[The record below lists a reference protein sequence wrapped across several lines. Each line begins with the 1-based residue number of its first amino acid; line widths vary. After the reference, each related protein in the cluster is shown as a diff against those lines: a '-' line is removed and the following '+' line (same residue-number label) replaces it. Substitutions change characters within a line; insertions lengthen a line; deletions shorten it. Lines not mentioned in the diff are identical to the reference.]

1 MHGTLTVIDKGPV
14 RIHSYAA
21 PEDGLDVN
29 TQLIE
34 TPSRIIAVDA
44 QFVLAYAD
52 EVVAY
57 ARQLGKP
64 LDRLVVSHAHPDH
77 YQGAARFGVPM
88 HALPETTAEIVA
100 VGAKTDLPTGTL
112 IPLADMTPTV
122 EITPGTEV
130 IDGIPFVF
138 EKVTGGEIHTTLVI
152 KLPEQGVL
160 VAQDVV
166 YNHTHLWFLDK
177 DFDGWQAN
185 IDRFAAERST
195 TPSCPATASRP
206 PLPSGPNSP
215 TTSTPA
221 ANCSATTATT
231 TRRPSPSATPPTRA
245 QPSSMSPTPTC
256 SAPRADALTAVSY
269 AASQRASEMVMS
281 AVSTARPPPPS

>member
-1 MHGTLTVIDKGPV
+1 MHGTLTVIDKGQV
-14 RIHSYAA
+14 RIHSYTA
-21 PEDGLDVN
+21 PEDGLDVT

-57 ARQLGKP
+57 AKSLGKP
-64 LDRLVVSHAHPDH
+64 LDRLVISHAHPDH
-77 YQGAARFGVPM
+77 YQGAGRFGVPV
-88 HALPETTAEIVA
+88 HALSETAAEIVA
-100 VGAKTDLPTGTL
+100 MGAKTDLPTGAA

-130 IDGIPFVF
+130 VDAIPFVF
-138 EKVTGGEIHTTLVI
+138 DKVTGGEIHTTLVI

-166 YNHTHLWFLDK
+166 YNRTHLWLLDK

-185 IDRFAAERST
+185 IDRFAAET
-195 TPSCPATASRP
+195 EYDTILPGHGEPAT
-206 PLPSGPNSP
+206 
-215 TTSTPA
+215 PA
-221 ANCSATTATT
+221 IWAE
-231 TRRPSPSATPPTRA
+231 
-245 QPSSMSPTPTC
+245 
-256 SAPRADALTAVSY
+256 LTDYVN
-269 AASQRASEMVMS
+269 
-281 AVSTARPPPPS
+281 TARELLGDDGDAYKLAITERYPAYRGAALIDVANAYMFGPEG

>member
-1 MHGTLTVIDKGPV
+1 MHGTITVIDKGQV
-14 RIHSYAA
+14 RLHSYTA
-21 PEDGLDVN
+21 PEDGLDVT

-57 ARQLGKP
+57 AKGLGKP
-64 LDRLVVSHAHPDH
+64 LDRLVISHAHPDH
-77 YQGAARFGVPM
+77 YQGAARFGVTV
-88 HALPETTAEIVA
+88 HALPETIAEIVA
-100 VGAKTDLPTGTL
+100 VGAKTDLPTGAP

-122 EITPGTEV
+122 EITAGTEI
-130 IDGIPFVF
+130 IDGIPFMF

-166 YNHTHLWFLDK
+166 YDHTHLWFLDK

-185 IDRFAAERST
+185 IDRFAAET
-195 TPSCPATASRP
+195 EYDTILPGHGEPTDPSIWAELTDYVNAGRE
-206 PLPSGPNSP
+206 LLGDDG
-215 TTSTPA
+215 
-221 ANCSATTATT
+221 
-231 TRRPSPSATPPTRA
+231 
-245 QPSSMSPTPTC
+245 
-256 SAPRADALTAVSY
+256 DAYKKAI
-269 AASQRASEMVMS
+269 
-281 AVSTARPPPPS
+281 TARYPAYKGAALIDVANAYMFGPKD